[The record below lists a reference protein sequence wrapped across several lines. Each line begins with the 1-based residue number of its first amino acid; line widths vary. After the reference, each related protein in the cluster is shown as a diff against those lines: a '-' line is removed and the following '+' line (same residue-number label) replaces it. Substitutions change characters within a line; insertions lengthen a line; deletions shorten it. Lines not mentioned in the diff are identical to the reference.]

1 MNIYNDILDI
11 DIDVSMDASTNVFC
25 NNCPYMLEPMKKIS
39 VTRILQV
46 KIYFFFFFYSVL
58 HIKITISFFGICIQR
73 FKFLNEHDCKFLGMN
88 SKKKMVKKK
97 FE

>member
-46 KIYFFFFFYSVL
+46 KIYFFFFLLCFYTL
-58 HIKITISFFGICIQR
+58 KLRYLFFGICIQR
-73 FKFLNEHDCKFLGMN
+73 FKFLNEHDCEFLDMN
-88 SKKKMVKKK
+88 SKKKMI
-97 FE
+97 